1 MDRDF
6 SKCICFTALCFIN
19 RCTRDNFDLVT
30 LGHYFDHQLTYC
42 SIVYSHRGFELC
54 RTECLYTKYS
64 LVIVQ
69 FLSPSWCHLLL
80 LTTLLLWKPFFIS
93 RSLSMLWMVEIYR
106 DIPFGWWRVLALH
119 YELMKDEMVKVKGT
133 KATERPWGSSRT

>member
-1 MDRDF
+1 MFYSPLFYKRY
-6 SKCICFTALCFIN
+6 
-19 RCTRDNFDLVT
+19 TRDNFVLVT
-30 LGHYFDHQLTYC
+30 LGHYFDYQLTSC

-54 RTECLYTKYS
+54 RTEWPYTNYS
-64 LVIVQ
+64 LGIVQ

-106 DIPFGWWRVLALH
+106 DIPFGWWSILAHH
-119 YELMKDEMVKVKGT
+119 YELIKGERVKVKGT
-133 KATERPWGSSRT
+133 KATERPWGPTRT